1 MISLAKIV
9 YLIKASKAAM
19 KILVIGSSNT
29 EMIFRAPD
37 IPAAGETVLG
47 SFFSMSPGGR
57 GVNQAI
63 AASRAGG
70 EVVFIGRTGNDLF
83 GEQII
88 QVLQQDKIDTS
99 YVIKDK
105 LMASG
110 ISSIVVDAH
119 GESGTTITSGA
130 NINLS
135 ENDLLNAGYS
145 VSSADIVLLQLDI
158 PIETVRFA
166 ADLTGSSGARVILNP
181 SPALPVSDELLK
193 SISILTPDASQAEKL
208 TGINITDER
217 SAELAGRIL
226 LERGL
231 NRVIITL
238 RSKGAMVIDN
248 GGAEHVPGFELTSID
263 TSVVNDV
270 FNGALVV
277 ALAEGK
283 NFYEAVLFANA
294 AVAISA
300 SRQGTLSSIPY
311 RQEILEVLRRGK
323 RTH

>member
-1 MISLAKIV
+1 
-9 YLIKASKAAM
+9 M

-29 EMIFRAPD
+29 EMIFQAPV

-47 SFFSMSPGGR
+47 SSFSMSPGGR
-57 GVNQAI
+57 GVNQSI
-63 AASRAGG
+63 AAARAGG

-83 GEQII
+83 GEQVI
-88 QVLQQDKIDTS
+88 QVLKQDKIDTS
-99 YVIKDK
+99 FVISDK
-105 LMASG
+105 LLASG
-110 ISSIVVDAH
+110 ISSIVLNDH
-119 GESGTTITSGA
+119 GDSGITITPGA
-130 NINLS
+130 NANLS
-135 ENDLLNAGYS
+135 EKDLLNGRSAI
-145 VSSADIVLLQLDI
+145 SSSDIVLLQLDI

-166 ADLTGSSGARVILNP
+166 ADLAGSSGARIILNP
-181 SPALPVSDELLK
+181 APALPVSDELLK
-193 SISILTPDASQAEKL
+193 SISILTPSASEAEIL
-208 TGINITDER
+208 TGITITDEL

-248 GGAEHVPGFELTSID
+248 GGAEHVPGFEMKSID

-294 AVAISA
+294 AAAISA
-300 SRQGTLSSIPY
+300 SRQGALSSIPY
-311 RQEILEVLRRGK
+311 RQEILEVLRTEK
-323 RTH
+323 RSH

>member
-1 MISLAKIV
+1 
-9 YLIKASKAAM
+9 M

-29 EMIFRAPD
+29 EMIFQASA

-47 SFFSMSPGGR
+47 SAFSMSPGGR

-63 AASRAGG
+63 AAVKSGG
-70 EVVFIGRTGNDLF
+70 EVIFIGRTGNDLF
-83 GEQII
+83 GEQVI
-88 QVLQQDKIDTS
+88 QVLQQNDIDTS
-99 YVIKDK
+99 NVIRDK
-105 LMASG
+105 MMASG
-110 ISSIVVDAH
+110 ISSIVLDSN
-119 GESGTTITSGA
+119 GESAITITPGA
-130 NINLS
+130 NVNLS
-135 ENDLLNAGYS
+135 EKDLLNART
-145 VSSADIVLLQLDI
+145 VISSSDILLLQLDV

-166 ADLTGSSGARVILNP
+166 ADLARSSGVRVILNP

-193 SISILTPDASQAEKL
+193 SISILTPNTSQAEIL
-208 TGINITDER
+208 TGITITDER

-248 GGAEHVPGFELTSID
+248 GGAEHVPGFEMKSVD
-263 TSVVNDV
+263 TSVVSDV

-294 AVAISA
+294 AAAISA
-300 SRQGTLSSIPY
+300 SRLGALSSIPF
-311 RQEILEVLRRGK
+311 REEILELLKNGK
-323 RTH
+323 RVY